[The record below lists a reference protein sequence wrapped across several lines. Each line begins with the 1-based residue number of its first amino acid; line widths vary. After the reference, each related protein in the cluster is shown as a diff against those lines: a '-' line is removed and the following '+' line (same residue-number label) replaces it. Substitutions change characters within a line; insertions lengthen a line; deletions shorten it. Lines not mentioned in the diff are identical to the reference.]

1 MMKSSLREGEQTV
14 HHPADEG
21 VDPAAE
27 EAGED
32 AQHRSEDHRDHGRQ
46 EADQQRDP
54 GAVEDAGEDV
64 AAVDRLD
71 TEQVVATDAAQ
82 GARGRAEERVDEVL
96 VVLVRVLPEQPGD
109 DRREERDHDQ
119 DEHDDAAREGEL
131 VPLEALPGD
140 PAQGTALN
148 GLGAAGGDRRFLGRA
163 RGRFRGRLVQWCRH
177 LAGTPLNRR

>member
-1 MMKSSLREGEQTV
+1 MTRLTTE
-14 HHPADEG
+14 

-32 AQHRSEDHRDHGRQ
+32 AQDGSEDHGDDRRQ
-46 EADQQRDP
+46 EADQQGDP

-71 TEQVVATDAAQ
+71 AQQVVAADAAE
-82 GARGRAEERVDEVL
+82 GAGGRAEQGVDEVL
-96 VVLVRVLPEQPGD
+96 VILVRVLAQDRGDHRGEQ
-109 DRREERDHDQ
+109 RDHDEEQ
-119 DEHDDAAREGEL
+119 HHDAAGQGEF
-131 VPLEALPGD
+131 VPLQALPGD
-140 PAQGTALN
+140 PTQGTALY
-148 GLGAAGGDRRFLGRA
+148 GLRVGGGHRRFLGRA